1 MEYSLKVVK
10 CKSCGNYIKEKKIVL
25 KTQITEEMY
34 FCSFA
39 CLLFCLKEM
48 CLKTFEIKPT
58 QLGYEINKKV
68 RELSW

>member
-1 MEYSLKVVK
+1 LLNA
-10 CKSCGNYIKEKKIVL
+10 KSCGNYIKEKKITL
-25 KTQITEEMY
+25 KTPITEEMY
-34 FCSFA
+34 FCSIA
-39 CLLFCLKEM
+39 CLLYCLKEM